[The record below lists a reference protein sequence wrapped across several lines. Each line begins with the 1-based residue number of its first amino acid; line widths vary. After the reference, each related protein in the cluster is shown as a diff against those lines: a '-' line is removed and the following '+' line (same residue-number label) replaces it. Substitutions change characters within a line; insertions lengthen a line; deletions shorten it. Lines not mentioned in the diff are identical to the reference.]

1 MADSNDNLLREVEEE
16 LRRER
21 LEKLWKQYGNY
32 VIAAAALIVVVVL
45 GYKYLE
51 QVRQEAAEAAGAQ
64 YAAAM
69 ILKSDGKKE
78 EAAKAFETLAK
89 EGPSG
94 YQALARLQLAG
105 LLNEQGKPAEALA
118 VYELL
123 AKDGSADSLLRG
135 FAALQAASLRVG
147 EADWTEMEN
156 RLNDLAADD
165 SPWRYN
171 ARELLGLAA
180 FKAGKHDEAR
190 KILEPLLADEKT
202 PQGVV
207 DRVQVVMGQIVAT
220 ELAKQ
225 AAVSAS
231 DSPKAAADAS
241 TKVAPSGDAAA
252 ASENAAPGGNE
263 KKE

>member
-1 MADSNDNLLREVEEE
+1 MVDNNDNLLREVEEE

-32 VIAAAALIVVVVL
+32 VIGAAALIVIVVL

-51 QVRQEAAEAAGAQ
+51 KVRIEAAEAAGAQ

-69 ILKSDGKKE
+69 TLKSDGKKE
-78 EAAKAFETLAK
+78 EAAKAFETLAN

-94 YQALARLQLAG
+94 YRALAQLQLAS
-105 LLNEQGKPAEALA
+105 LLNEQGKKAEALA
-118 VYELL
+118 AYEVL
-123 AKDGSADSLLRG
+123 AKDSSADSLLSG
-135 FAALQAASLRVG
+135 FAALQAASIRLG
-147 EADWTEMEN
+147 EADWTEMQN

-180 FKAGKHDEAR
+180 FKAGKPDEAR
-190 KILEPLLADEKT
+190 KILGPLLADEKT
-202 PQGVV
+202 PQGVI
-207 DRVQVVMGQIVAT
+207 DRAQIVMGQIVAT
-220 ELAKQ
+220 DLAKQ
-225 AAVSAS
+225 AAVSGP
-231 DSPKAAADAS
+231 DTPKAAAEAS
-241 TKVAPSGDAAA
+241 TTAAPSGNAAA
-252 ASENAAPGGNE
+252 ASENAAPSE

>member
-1 MADSNDNLLREVEEE
+1 MVDNNDNLLREVDAE

-21 LEKLWKQYGNY
+21 MEKLWRQYGNY
-32 VIAAAALIVVVVL
+32 VIATAALIVVLVL

-51 QVRQEAAEAAGAQ
+51 QVRLEAAEAAGAK

-69 ILKSDGKKE
+69 SLKSDGKQD
-78 EAAKAFETLAK
+78 EAAKAFEALAKDGPIGYRTLA
-89 EGPSG
+89 
-94 YQALARLQLAG
+94 QLQLAG
-105 LLNEQGKPAEALA
+105 LLNEQGKKAEALA
-118 VYELL
+118 TYTALSE
-123 AKDGSADSLLRG
+123 DGTADSLLSG
-135 FAALQAASLRVG
+135 FAKLQAASLRLG

-180 FKAGKHDEAR
+180 FKAGNPDEAR

-207 DRVQVVMGQIVAT
+207 DRAQIVMGQIVAKD
-220 ELAKQ
+220 LAKQ
-225 AAVSAS
+225 AAVSGSETPNTAVDTS
-231 DSPKAAADAS
+231 R
-241 TKVAPSGDAAA
+241 PSGGAPN
-252 ASENAAPGGNE
+252 ASE